1 MAQFDTFS
9 SQTDRPLFAKVLILF
24 GLTLVFLAVG
34 SAIGLAI
41 FSSMTGVP
49 LAQFATF
56 QANPDRYP
64 DAWYAM
70 MLLQTLSTP
79 LPFIFSALIFWKY
92 VEKTKINQWFLR
104 QPNVLVWVMVLV
116 LVISFMPF
124 DSLFIEWNKSI
135 QLPSALR
142 GLEQSMQE
150 SEEAAKKITLYF
162 TDFKSFPQFLVAM
175 IVVAGTAAIS
185 EELLFRGVLQN
196 ILLKQ
201 WRNPHLAIWVAAFW
215 FSFIHFQFYGLIPR
229 MLLGAMFGYL
239 YYWSGSLSL
248 PIWAHF
254 VNNGFTILMSYLYK
268 IGVLKVNIVE
278 TDSVPL
284 AIALASALVSVVI
297 FRKIYQD
304 TALKIESR
312 LGGES

>member
-1 MAQFDTFS
+1 
-9 SQTDRPLFAKVLILF
+9 
-24 GLTLVFLAVG
+24 
-34 SAIGLAI
+34 
-41 FSSMTGVP
+41 
-49 LAQFATF
+49 
-56 QANPDRYP
+56 
-64 DAWYAM
+64 
-70 MLLQTLSTP
+70 
-79 LPFIFSALIFWKY
+79 
-92 VEKTKINQWFLR
+92 
-104 QPNVLVWVMVLV
+104 
-116 LVISFMPF
+116 MPF

-135 QLPSALR
+135 QLPSALK
-142 GLEQSMQE
+142 GLEQWMQE

-162 TDFKSFPQFLVAM
+162 TDFKSFPQFVVALV
-175 IVVAGTAAIS
+175 VVAGTAAIS

-196 ILLKQ
+196 ILLKK
-201 WRNPHLAIWVAAFW
+201 WNNPHLAIWVAAFW

-268 IGVLKVNIVE
+268 IGVLEVNIVE

-284 AIALASALVSVVI
+284 TIALPSALLSVVI

-304 TALKIESR
+304 TALKIEQ
-312 LGGES
+312 

>member
-34 SAIGLAI
+34 SAIGLAV
-41 FSSMTGVP
+41 FSNMTGVP
-49 LAQFATF
+49 MAQFATF
-56 QANPDRYP
+56 QANPDHYP

-70 MLLQTLSTP
+70 MLLQALSTP
-79 LPFIFSALIFWKY
+79 IPFILSALIFWKY
-92 VEKTKINQWFLR
+92 VEKREINQWSLR
-104 QPNVLVWVMVLV
+104 QPTVLVWGMVLV
-116 LVISFMPF
+116 LVIGFMPF

-135 QLPSALR
+135 QLPSALK
-142 GLEQSMQE
+142 GLEQWMQE

-162 TDFKSFPQFLVAM
+162 TDFKSFPQFVVALV
-175 IVVAGTAAIS
+175 VVAGTAAIS

-196 ILLKQ
+196 ILLKK
-201 WRNPHLAIWVAAFW
+201 WNNPHLAIWVAAFW

-229 MLLGAMFGYL
+229 MFLGAMFGYL

-268 IGVLKVNIVE
+268 IGVLEVNIVE
-278 TDSVPL
+278 TDSVPWT
-284 AIALASALVSVVI
+284 AALASALVSVFI

-304 TALKIESR
+304 TALKIE
-312 LGGES
+312 